1 MTRLLGKAFEQASK
15 LPTKDQDEL
24 ARWILEE
31 LASEERWSKA
41 FADSQD
47 ELSKLAAEIREERRK
62 GKTQPF
68 DPDRL

>member
-47 ELSKLAAEIREERRK
+47 ELSKLTAEVREERRK
-62 GKTQPF
+62 GKTQPYK
-68 DPDRL
+68 